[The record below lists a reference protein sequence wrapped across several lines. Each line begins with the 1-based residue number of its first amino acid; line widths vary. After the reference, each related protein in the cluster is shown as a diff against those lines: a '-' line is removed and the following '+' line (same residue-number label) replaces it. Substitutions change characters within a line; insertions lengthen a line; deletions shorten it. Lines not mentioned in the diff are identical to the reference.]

1 MWFKNFYPCTKDLY
15 FATSTDQCH
24 AYKCIMGLAEG
35 WWWYGNL
42 TKMQLVLLLKVVI
55 ILIIL
60 TIIISNT
67 SSSIITIFMI
77 IISVIGCVLSQV
89 FCGRYC
95 GANIIAMEWAFN
107 GLASV
112 IKFFALFKENS

>member
-1 MWFKNFYPCTKDLY
+1 
-15 FATSTDQCH
+15 
-24 AYKCIMGLAEG
+24 MGLAEG

-67 SSSIITIFMI
+67 SSSIIIFMI